1 MSGINTDQ
9 QTLARIDEL
18 ETRVAF
24 QEDTISALND
34 ALGQQQRRLMELT
47 RSIEKLHEQIR
58 EAREQPLP
66 PDDDAP
72 PPHY

>member
-1 MSGINTDQ
+1 MSGLTTDE

-18 ETRVAF
+18 ETRIAF
-24 QEDTISALND
+24 QEDLINSLND

-47 RSIEKLHEQIR
+47 RSIEKLHEQIK
-58 EAREQPLP
+58 ETREQPLP
-66 PDDDAP
+66 AADDEP